1 MSFSSPL
8 DSPDDTLFVA
18 RHPIQVVASRTG
30 LSIHV
35 LRAWERRYGAIKPQ
49 RSAGNRRL
57 YSDEDVER
65 LSLLKRATTAGRRI
79 GDVAHLSLQSLVELV
94 GTDGQPAELP
104 TTPPGSSSLTYT
116 ARHIGAILASIETL
130 DSDALES
137 DIAEAA
143 TEFGMPILLEHVLA
157 PVLREIGDRFR
168 AGNLRIAH
176 EHMATA
182 IIRTFLGSR
191 LALANSDRTG
201 PRILV
206 ATPAR
211 QSHELGALMVAVTA
225 ASSGYRVLY
234 LGGNVPADEL
244 IFAARDAGVQAIALS
259 LTCTTM
265 SLDIADD
272 LRRVRQGVHSKV
284 ILFLGGTGV
293 TAYRSALG
301 DMQRTVWV
309 DSLSEF
315 PDSLDRALSQGQE
328 Y

>member
-1 MSFSSPL
+1 MSLSSPL
-8 DSPDDTLFVA
+8 DSPDNTLLVA
-18 RHPIQVVASRTG
+18 RHPIQVVANRTG
-30 LSIHV
+30 LSMHV

-49 RSAGNRRL
+49 RAEGNRRL

-79 GDVAHLSLQSLVELV
+79 GDVAQLSLQSLVELV
-94 GTDGQPAELP
+94 GTDEQPAEFP
-104 TTPPGSSSLTYT
+104 TTPLKGSNLTDT
-116 ARHIGAILASIETL
+116 ARHVGTVLVSIETL

-137 DIAEAA
+137 AIAKAA
-143 TEFGMPILLEHVLA
+143 TEFGMPILLEQVLA
-157 PVLREIGDRFR
+157 PLLREIGDRFR
-168 AGNLRIAH
+168 DGNLRIAH

-225 ASSGYRVLY
+225 ASGGYRVLY
-234 LGGNVPADEL
+234 LGANVPADDL
-244 IFAARDAGVQAIALS
+244 IFAARNAGVQAIALS
-259 LTCTTM
+259 LTCAPL

-272 LRRVRQGVHSKV
+272 LRRVRQGVDPKV
-284 ILFLGGTGV
+284 LLFLGGTGA
-293 TAYRSALG
+293 TAYRSGLG

-315 PDSLDRALSQGQE
+315 RDDLDRALSQGQE
-328 Y
+328 